1 MTDLVHP
8 SAPRVA
14 DATASP
20 APGSDPPEPA
30 APSRLEK
37 IGDFVAFTA
46 QVFREIPMAIRLYP
60 SEIMRHCGALVR
72 QNSLVVLF
80 MVFMLG
86 AVLGLTAHFLFTS
99 IGIDSYIAAVNSV
112 AGVRGIVQVVF
123 GWIVAAKVGCG
134 IVAELGAMRIS
145 DEIDALEV
153 MGIRSVA
160 FLASTRVVAGAI
172 VLPLLF
178 LVALAVNFFAG
189 WLFNVEFLNTVSSGG
204 FEYFLFLFQ
213 NGKDFVIAT
222 VWAFLMSLMLVTVS
236 CYFGFSAK
244 GGPVG
249 VGRNTAQSMLVNLVG
264 ISILSMML
272 VQLFYGNDPNAPI
285 GN

>member
-1 MTDLVHP
+1 MTDIL
-8 SAPRVA
+8 PRPH
-14 DATASP
+14 ATE
-20 APGSDPPEPA
+20 PPEPDGA
-30 APSRLEK
+30 AGTASATPKASRLER
-37 IGDFVAFTA
+37 IGDFVDFMLEAI
-46 QVFREIPMAIRLYP
+46 REIPYAVRAYP
-60 SEIMRHCGALVR
+60 AEIMRHCGLLIR

-80 MVFMLG
+80 MLFMLG

-112 AGVRGIVQVVF
+112 GGMRGIIQVVF

-145 DEIDALEV
+145 DEIDALET
-153 MGIRSVA
+153 MGIRSIA
-160 FLASTRVVAGAI
+160 FLVSTRIVAMSI
-172 VLPLLF
+172 VMPLLF
-178 LVALAVNFFAG
+178 IVALSVNFYAG
-189 WLFNVEFLNTVSSGG
+189 YLFNVDFLNTVSSGG

-213 NGKDFVIAT
+213 NGRDFAICVI
-222 VWAFLMSLMLVTVS
+222 WSFLLSLMLVVVS
-236 CYFGFSAK
+236 CYFGFTAS

>member
-1 MTDLVHP
+1 MTDLAHNP
-8 SAPRVA
+8 TATGETIAPI
-14 DATASP
+14 
-20 APGSDPPEPA
+20 APETRRPPT
-30 APSRLEK
+30 RLEK
-37 IGDFVAFTA
+37 IGEFVDFML
-46 QVFREIPMAIRLYP
+46 QVFREIPLAIRLYP
-60 SEIMRHCGALVR
+60 SEIMRHCGALIR
-72 QNSLVVLF
+72 QNSAVIMF

-112 AGVRGIVQVVF
+112 AGVRGIVQVIF

-145 DEIDALEV
+145 EEIDALEV
-153 MGIRSVA
+153 MGVRSVA
-160 FLASTRVVAGAI
+160 FLASTRVVAGVI

-178 LVALAVNFFAG
+178 MIGLAVNFAAG

-213 NGKDFVIAT
+213 NGRDFAIA
-222 VWAFLMSLMLVTVS
+222 VMWAFLLSLMLVLVS
-236 CYFGFSAK
+236 CYFGFTAK

>member
-1 MTDLVHP
+1 MTDAMIRP
-8 SAPRVA
+8 TSGEGGDDRAPRPRRA
-14 DATASP
+14 A
-20 APGSDPPEPA
+20 A
-30 APSRLEK
+30 APPGRLDK
-37 IGDFVAFTA
+37 VGDFVAFGLEA
-46 QVFREIPMAIRLYP
+46 IREIPLAIRLYP
-60 SEIMRHCGALVR
+60 SEIMRHCGVLVR

-80 MVFMLG
+80 LLFMLG

-112 AGVRGIVQVVF
+112 GGMRGIIQVVF

-145 DEIDALEV
+145 EEIDALEV

-160 FLASTRVVAGAI
+160 YLVSTRIVATAL
-172 VLPLLF
+172 VMPLLF
-178 LVALAVNFFAG
+178 IVALSVNFFAG
-189 WLFNVEFLNTVSSGG
+189 YLFNVEFLNTVSSGG

-213 NGKDFVIAT
+213 NGKDFVICV
-222 VWAFLMSLMLVTVS
+222 VWSFLLSLMLVIVS
-236 CYFGFSAK
+236 CYYGFTAK

>member
-1 MTDLVHP
+1 MTELIERP
-8 SAPRVA
+8 ELAA
-14 DATASP
+14 
-20 APGSDPPEPA
+20 EPA
-30 APSRLEK
+30 HEPVQQVLFRRKSRLESV
-37 IGDFVAFTA
+37 GEFVDFALQTL
-46 QVFREIPMAIRLYP
+46 REIPKAIRLYP
-60 SEIMRHCGALVR
+60 SEIMRHCGILIR

-80 MVFMLG
+80 MLFMLG

-112 AGVRGIVQVVF
+112 GGMRGIIQVVF

-145 DEIDALEV
+145 EEIDALEV

-160 FLASTRVVAGAI
+160 YLASTRVVAGMV

-178 LVALAVNFFAG
+178 VVALSVNFWAG

-204 FEYFLFLFQ
+204 FSYFLFLFQ
-213 NGKDFVIAT
+213 NGRDFVICI
-222 VWAFLMSLMLVTVS
+222 VWSFLLSLMLVIVS
-236 CYFGFSAK
+236 CYFGFTAK

>member
-1 MTDLVHP
+1 
-8 SAPRVA
+8 
-14 DATASP
+14 
-20 APGSDPPEPA
+20 
-30 APSRLEK
+30 
-37 IGDFVAFTA
+37 
-46 QVFREIPMAIRLYP
+46 
-60 SEIMRHCGALVR
+60 
-72 QNSLVVLF
+72 
-80 MVFMLG
+80 
-86 AVLGLTAHFLFTS
+86 
-99 IGIDSYIAAVNSV
+99 
-112 AGVRGIVQVVF
+112 
-123 GWIVAAKVGCG
+123 
-134 IVAELGAMRIS
+134 MRIS

>member
-1 MTDLVHP
+1 MTDLTTP
-8 SAPRVA
+8 ETSGAGADAPQPRAPRK
-14 DATASP
+14 P
-20 APGSDPPEPA
+20 APPKG
-30 APSRLEK
+30 RLDAV
-37 IGDFVAFTA
+37 GDFVGFGLEAI
-46 QVFREIPMAIRLYP
+46 RDIPLAVRLYP
-60 SEIMRHCGALVR
+60 SEIMRHCGVLVR
-72 QNSLVVLF
+72 QNSIVVLF
-80 MVFMLG
+80 LLFMLG
-86 AVLGLTAHFLFTS
+86 AVLGPTAHFLFTS

-112 AGVRGIVQVVF
+112 GGMRGIIQVVF

-145 DEIDALEV
+145 EEIDALEV
-153 MGIRSVA
+153 MGVRSVA
-160 FLASTRVVAGAI
+160 YLVSTRIVATAVVM
-172 VLPLLF
+172 PLLF
-178 LVALAVNFFAG
+178 IVALSVNFFAG
-189 WLFNVEFLNTVSSGG
+189 YLFNVEFLNTVSSGG

-213 NGKDFVIAT
+213 NGKDFVICV
-222 VWAFLMSLMLVTVS
+222 VWSFLLSLMLVIVS
-236 CYFGFSAK
+236 CYYGFTAK